1 MKYPITPEFMYSL
14 PLPLMRLYQRLEE
27 QILDDLCSRVAMTGE
42 MTETAIEHIRSLQR
56 RGYDYKKINEYIRK
70 ALKLTQSEF
79 DTVWNKAVQR
89 NQQYFDTLIDDN
101 LILGENNFNA
111 DLFMQ
116 EINAIEMQTLGELTN
131 ITRSMGFACRA
142 PDGTVKVDDI
152 GRMYQRVLD
161 DALMRVES
169 GQSYNVAIRDATK
182 MLTDSGLQYVDY
194 ESGWHNRVDVA
205 ARRAVM
211 TGVTQ
216 LSRQYTEQTATLL
229 DTPYREVT
237 AHRGARD
244 GEGKT
249 PWASHKKWQGRV
261 YSVRTGDIYPS
272 IYEVCGLAEVDGL
285 CGANCRHMY
294 HIWIEGVSERTYT
307 DEELENIDP
316 PPFEFEGKQYTFYE
330 ATQKQRQVEASLRK
344 VKRELIAAK
353 GRGDDEE
360 YTTKAVR
367 YRRLNEEYEAF
378 SKAAGLRPQ
387 YERGNI
393 AEFGPKEAREATKA
407 ALTPKQLPPEF
418 QQAGGKA
425 KPPAEYDGDFN
436 DFQPLNISKTEAD
449 TFRSLRDSANKNG
462 FEYGAVIENGKT
474 GNIVTSSLP
483 GAVKISLDGHG
494 NGLTV
499 LHSHT
504 NATPFSAKDFEWLLD
519 SKVDKIGVIGYN
531 GDAYV
536 CYIGYGER
544 PSIEEFLSA
553 KRMLETEANNTV
565 VELPG
570 FFDWTIEERNYM
582 AIREQAYRIAQHF
595 GWTMEGGRIDG

>member
-1 MKYPITPEFMYSL
+1 MKYPITPEIMYSL

-27 QILDDLCSRVAMTGE
+27 QILEDICSRVAMTGE

-70 ALKLTQSEF
+70 TLKLTQSEF
-79 DTVWNKAVQR
+79 DAAWNKAVQR

-111 DLFMQ
+111 DLFVQ

-131 ITRSMGFACRA
+131 ITRSMGFAYRA

-216 LSRQYTEQTATLL
+216 LSRQYTEQTATLM

-272 IYEVCGLAEVDGL
+272 IYEVCGLDEVDGL

-316 PPFEFEGKQYTFYE
+316 PPFEFDGKQYTFYE

-367 YRRLNEEYEAF
+367 YRRLNEEYKAF

-393 AEFGPKEAREATKA
+393 AEFGPKEAREAAKA
-407 ALTPKQLPPEF
+407 NKDYLDRQQINSPVNSRNTAKGRPSAVLQYNVELNKRQENLLSRLTEYDSRVTVRKADVSLNDLSALTAKTGVEYALF
-418 QQAGGKA
+418 TKGGERLIIRGSSTKVNIDIAKA
-425 KPPAEYDGDFN
+425 KELA
-436 DFQPLNISKTEAD
+436 
-449 TFRSLRDSANKNG
+449 
-462 FEYGAVIENGKT
+462 
-474 GNIVTSSLP
+474 
-483 GAVKISLDGHG
+483 
-494 NGLTV
+494 
-499 LHSHT
+499 
-504 NATPFSAKDFEWLLD
+504 
-519 SKVDKIGVIGYN
+519 YN
-531 GDAYV
+531 GYRWSGHTHPGSDENTLIASGGDYEV
-536 CYIGYGER
+536 LKAFGQKTSVIYNSLGRYMCF
-544 PSIEEFLSA
+544 S
-553 KRMLETEANNTV
+553 TE
-565 VELPG
+565 
-570 FFDWTIEERNYM
+570 
-582 AIREQAYRIAQHF
+582 
-595 GWTMEGGRIDG
+595 